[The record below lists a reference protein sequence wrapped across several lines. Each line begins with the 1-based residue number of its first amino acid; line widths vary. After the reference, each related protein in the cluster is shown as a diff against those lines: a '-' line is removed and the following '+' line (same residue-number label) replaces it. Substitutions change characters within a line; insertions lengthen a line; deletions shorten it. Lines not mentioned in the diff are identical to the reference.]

1 MLCVNF
7 LKGFTFDFSLIK
19 IVDENQLVSLQC
31 LSHNYT
37 VLELTFTFE
46 AAAAAS
52 QCRKETKDNNASSKQ
67 KWNEKKREIHCC
79 GNLINLPIKSARSS
93 SSIFR
98 SCRRYSLVCMTPF
111 LPIFAKAKERDD
123 GTFY

>member
-1 MLCVNF
+1 MRLFLRFSNTVLCVNF

-46 AAAAAS
+46 AAAAS

-93 SSIFR
+93 SIFR
-98 SCRRYSLVCMTPF
+98 SCRRVARVHDPL
-111 LPIFAKAKERDD
+111 FANFR
-123 GTFY
+123 